1 MNSMFKFLSLLGI
14 ATFVFTAY
22 SCGSGKITDTAKDQE
37 TIIKKQFS
45 VEGEKLSL
53 SFKAGTAHNHPTFAI
68 WLETAD
74 GSLIQTLFVT
84 RSIANGY
91 YAFGDAGDGK
101 WLKVPGEAKRPA
113 ALPYW
118 LNRRETTQP
127 EQTLL
132 PTKNH
137 PVPDAY
143 TGATPSGDFIVK
155 AVTLKELPKVF
166 RVLVEVNQPWDW
178 NKFWYNEKYPGDSD
192 YKTSAQPSLVY
203 AVQVNLDDLM
213 EEYHLN
219 PIGHGHP
226 SGKNGQLYTD
236 ISGFTTALQI
246 FQSISLIVNR

>member
-1 MNSMFKFLSLLGI
+1 MNFISKISSLIGI
-14 ATFVFTAY
+14 VIIVFTAY
-22 SCGSGKITDTAKDQE
+22 SCGSGKITDIVKDQE
-37 TIIKKQFS
+37 NIIEKQFS
-45 VEGEKLSL
+45 AEGEKLSF
-53 SFKAGTAHNHPTFAI
+53 SFNAGPAHNHPTFAI
-68 WLETAD
+68 WLETSD
-74 GSLIQTLFVT
+74 GDLIQTLFVT
-84 RSIANGY
+84 KSIASGY
-91 YAFGDAGDGK
+91 FTFGDAGDGK

-118 LNRRETTQP
+118 LNRREIFQHEQP
-127 EQTLL
+127 LL
-132 PTKNH
+132 PTKNQ

-155 AVTLKELPKVF
+155 AITLKQLPKVF

-178 NKFWYNEKYPGDSD
+178 NKFWTNEKFSGDSD

-203 AVQVNLDDLM
+203 AVQVNLNDLM

-246 FQSISLIVNR
+246 FQSISFIVNR